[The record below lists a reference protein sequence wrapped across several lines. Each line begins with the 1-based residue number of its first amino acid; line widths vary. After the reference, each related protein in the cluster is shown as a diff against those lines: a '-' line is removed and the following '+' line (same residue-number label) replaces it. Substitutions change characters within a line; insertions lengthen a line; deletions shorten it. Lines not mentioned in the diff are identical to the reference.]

1 MVIKG
6 LIRLFFC
13 ICISTTI
20 FASDVSDDRAAY
32 LQVVRER
39 ATRIVDAIELG
50 DAETR
55 RDAVIAVIANQYRD
69 LHDLQEAEERALE
82 DLQTSLLELSQQ
94 AYDSAAEAIRLSLR
108 NETHLLH
115 YAFLGRLSA
124 LLNPSQ
130 IDAVKDGMT
139 YSVMPRT
146 FVVYQE
152 LLPEMTNEE
161 RILVHSLLAE
171 ARELAMD
178 AGSSKAKHRVFGK
191 YKGKINNYLS
201 ALGYDLK
208 AAEQRMWDRKKA
220 ESKQ

>member
-1 MVIKG
+1 MKT
-6 LIRLFFC
+6 LIRLFLC
-13 ICISTTI
+13 ICFATTV
-20 FASDVSDDRAAY
+20 FASDVSEERAAY

-50 DAETR
+50 EAEIR
-55 RDAVIAVIANQYRD
+55 RDAVIAVIADQYRD
-69 LHDLQEAEERALE
+69 LNDLQEAEERALE
-82 DLQTSLLELSQQ
+82 DLQDALSELSPK
-94 AYDSAAEAIRLSLR
+94 AYDSVVEAIRLSLR

-124 LLNPSQ
+124 LLNPAQ
-130 IDAVKDGMT
+130 VDAVKDGMT

-152 LLPEMTNEE
+152 LLPEMTDEQ
-161 RILVHSLLAE
+161 RIRVHSLLVE

-208 AAEQRMWDRKKA
+208 SAEQRMWDRKKA
-220 ESKQ
+220 DSKQ

>member
-1 MVIKG
+1 MKIV
-6 LIRLFFC
+6 IRLFFC
-13 ICISTTI
+13 ICISATVVG
-20 FASDVSDDRAAY
+20 SDISDERAAY
-32 LQVVRER
+32 LQVVQER
-39 ATRIVDAIELG
+39 AARIVDSIELG
-50 DAETR
+50 EAEAR
-55 RDAVIAVIANQYRD
+55 RDAVITVIANQYRD
-69 LHDLQEAEERALE
+69 LNDLQEAEEQALE
-82 DLQTSLLELSQQ
+82 DLKESVSGVSQK
-94 AYDSAAEAIRLSLR
+94 ASDAAEAAIRLTLS

-124 LLNPSQ
+124 LLNPEQ
-130 IDAVKDGMT
+130 VDAVKDGMT

-152 LLPEMTNEE
+152 LLPEMTEE
-161 RILVHSLLAE
+161 QRVHVYSLLAE

-201 ALGYDLK
+201 GLGYDLK

-220 ESKQ
+220 EPRQ

>member
-1 MVIKG
+1 MKT
-6 LIRLFFC
+6 LIRLFLC
-13 ICISTTI
+13 ICFATTV
-20 FASDVSDDRAAY
+20 FASDVSEERAAY

-50 DAETR
+50 EAEIR
-55 RDAVIAVIANQYRD
+55 RDAVIAVIADQYRD
-69 LHDLQEAEERALE
+69 LNDLQEAEERALE
-82 DLQTSLLELSQQ
+82 DLQDALSELSPK
-94 AYDSAAEAIRLSLR
+94 AYDSVVEAIRLSLR

-124 LLNPSQ
+124 LLNPAQ
-130 IDAVKDGMT
+130 VDAVKDGMT

-152 LLPEMTNEE
+152 LLPEMTDEQ
-161 RILVHSLLAE
+161 RIRVYSLLAE

-208 AAEQRMWDRKKA
+208 SAEQRMWDRKKA
-220 ESKQ
+220 DSKQ